1 MYRPFGNIFLSC
13 LLQFLLFGFPYGNI
27 PCAAVINCST
37 CILISALPSEK
48 VIFEREISYHALNI
62 GVRISKGDL
71 TTMLEQYDDL
81 LSISDTREILNIGR
95 NAVYDLLNRGEISA
109 FRIGRNW
116 KIPKE
121 AVIEYIRQWKTASSV
136 TTHKRGTGAR

>member
-1 MYRPFGNIFLSC
+1 
-13 LLQFLLFGFPYGNI
+13 
-27 PCAAVINCST
+27 
-37 CILISALPSEK
+37 
-48 VIFEREISYHALNI
+48 
-62 GVRISKGDL
+62 
-71 TTMLEQYDDL
+71 MLEQYDDL

-121 AVIEYIRQWKTASSV
+121 AVIEYIGQWKTVAPTKV
-136 TTHKRGTGAR
+136 HKRGSGAR